1 MIGIRYPLQR
11 YVYTATLSSWTDTA
25 QVERFASAYLL
36 RTQAGG
42 PDERRVR
49 TRERM
54 KRVKDIVG
62 RW

>member
-1 MIGIRYPLQR
+1 MWVL
-11 YVYTATLSSWTDTA
+11 

-54 KRVKDIVG
+54 KSAKTAVG